1 MVQAVNP
8 YLDFPGNTL
17 EAFAFY
23 RSVFG
28 GQFPMLLRYRD
39 FPGNMG
45 VAEADADRIAHI
57 ALPIGPAMLMGTDA
71 VGGELVGN
79 NTHMVMEAD
88 DAAEARR
95 LFDARSAGGR
105 ATVPLRRTS
114 GPTSRAR

>member
-1 MVQAVNP
+1 MLGGQLPDAAA
-8 YLDFPGNTL
+8 LSRLPGN
-17 EAFAFY
+17 
-23 RSVFG
+23 V
-28 GQFPMLLRYRD
+28 
-39 FPGNMG
+39 G
-45 VAEADADRIAHI
+45 VADEDPDLIAHI
-57 ALPIGPAMLMGTDA
+57 ALPIGPAMLMRTDA